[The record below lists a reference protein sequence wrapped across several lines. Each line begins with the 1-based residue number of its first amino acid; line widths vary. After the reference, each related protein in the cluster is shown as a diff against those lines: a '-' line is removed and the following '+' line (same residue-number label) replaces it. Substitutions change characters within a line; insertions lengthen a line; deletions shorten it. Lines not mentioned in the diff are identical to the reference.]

1 MIYSYRVCFVQYKN
15 KKMAAPKIGG
25 PVWPNTLN
33 MPNAGADRLTQKT
46 LLCGQSL

>member
-1 MIYSYRVCFVQYKN
+1 MFCPIQKQ
-15 KKMAAPKIGG
+15 KMAAPKIGG